1 MAQLKLVPDTAPS
14 PSEKVRQRLKAQK
27 PDVVLQCRCGGRE
40 LIEVKSGML
49 FRNGKAVGGTKQY
62 LCAHCLQRG
71 ERVVIA

>member
-1 MAQLKLVPDTAPS
+1 MPLKLVPNSEPS
-14 PSEKVRQRLKAQK
+14 PGEKIRQRLKAGK
-27 PDVVLQCRCGGRE
+27 PDVVLQCRCGGRD

-62 LCAHCLQRG
+62 LCAHCFQRG